1 MRASRIDLKLR
12 LALRVAALAALC
24 FAAAAAYVLYATD
37 REAQARADRVAEVLA
52 RELALQQGQIH
63 WIRGSSNGF
72 PDLQRIAP
80 ALMAPG
86 LCIAYRTQ
94 GGEILQRM
102 CGGAAPGDAAAPR
115 LFADLYQRLFG
126 AGRES
131 ARPVTYGAEAHG
143 AAVASIDR
151 QSLIGQSWREAS
163 RLLAVM
169 AVAFLALCVLV
180 YAALADALRP
190 TRAIR
195 AGLQRLAAGDLST
208 RLPPFD
214 LAELSAVGDVF
225 NHLASSLE
233 ATLAER
239 NALTQRLIAVQD
251 EERRHLARELHD
263 EFGQC
268 LAAIGA
274 VAASADQTARR
285 DHPALAPACQSIA
298 RTAAHMMEALRG
310 ALLRLRPPEID
321 ELGLAASLEGL
332 VLGWNGRCAG
342 RTRFSIAMDGEF
354 GALPREFAASL
365 YRIAQEAITNAAKHA
380 EATQVTLRLEMQ
392 EPVGADRRA
401 LIALAVVDNGKAG
414 ADVAV
419 KSGDIKSGLG
429 LLGMRERI
437 AALGGALSIEA
448 ACPSGLILR
457 AQIPVPL
464 DDRLS
469 GETRQA
475 A

>member
-24 FAAAAAYVLYATD
+24 FAAAAAFVLYGTD
-37 REAQARADRVAEVLA
+37 HDGQARADRVAEMLA
-52 RELALQQGQIH
+52 RDLSLQQGQMH
-63 WIRGSSNGF
+63 WIKGAPNQF

-102 CGGAAPGDAAAPR
+102 CGGAATGDDAAPE

-126 AGRES
+126 AGREA
-131 ARPVTYGAEAHG
+131 ARPVTYGAEALG
-143 AAVASIDR
+143 EAVASIDR

-169 AVAFLALCVLV
+169 AVAFLALCVMV
-180 YAALADALRP
+180 YVALADALRP
-190 TRAIR
+190 TQAIR
-195 AGLQRLAAGDLST
+195 AGLECLADGDLSA

-225 NHLASSLE
+225 NHLAGSLE

-268 LAAIGA
+268 LAAISA

-285 DHPALAPACQSIA
+285 DIRRLPPPARASP
-298 RTAAHMMEALRG
+298 E
-310 ALLRLRPPEID
+310 RPPI
-321 ELGLAASLEGL
+321 
-332 VLGWNGRCAG
+332 
-342 RTRFSIAMDGEF
+342 
-354 GALPREFAASL
+354 
-365 YRIAQEAITNAAKHA
+365 
-380 EATQVTLRLEMQ
+380 
-392 EPVGADRRA
+392 
-401 LIALAVVDNGKAG
+401 
-414 ADVAV
+414 
-419 KSGDIKSGLG
+419 
-429 LLGMRERI
+429 
-437 AALGGALSIEA
+437 
-448 ACPSGLILR
+448 
-457 AQIPVPL
+457 
-464 DDRLS
+464 
-469 GETRQA
+469 
-475 A
+475 

>member
-1 MRASRIDLKLR
+1 MSASRIDLKLR
-12 LALRVAALAALC
+12 LALRIAALAALC
-24 FAAAAAYVLYATD
+24 FAAAAAYVLYETD
-37 REAQARADRVAEVLA
+37 REAQARADRVAEMLA
-52 RELALQQGQIH
+52 RDLSLQQGQMH
-63 WIRGSSNGF
+63 WIKGGPNQF

-102 CGGAAPGDAAAPR
+102 CGGAAPGADAPR

-131 ARPVTYGAEAHG
+131 ARPVVFGAEAHG
-143 AAVASIDR
+143 EAVASIDR

-190 TRAIR
+190 TQAIR

-225 NHLASSLE
+225 NHLAGSLE

-263 EFGQC
+263 EFGQG

-285 DHPALAPACQSIA
+285 DYPALAPACQSIG
-298 RTAAHMMEALRG
+298 RTAAHMMEVLRG

-332 VLGWNGRCAG
+332 VSGWNGRCAG
-342 RTRFSIAMDGEF
+342 RTRFSIALDGEF
-354 GALPREFAASL
+354 DALPRDFAASL

-380 EATQVTLRLEMQ
+380 EASKVTLRLRMQ
-392 EPVGADRRA
+392 EPAGADQRA
-401 LIALAVVDNGKAG
+401 HIALAVVDDGKAG
-414 ADVAV
+414 ADVTV
-419 KSGDIKSGLG
+419 NSGEIKSGLG

-437 AALGGALSIEA
+437 AALGGELSIGTVH
-448 ACPSGLILR
+448 PSGLVLR

-464 DDRLS
+464 VERRP
-469 GETRQA
+469 GETREA